1 MQLLGWMH
9 RKFRQNSNEQFKD
22 LVMGQQTLDDEFNY
36 PKPNFG
42 TKHVKQT
49 HKDHN
54 QRKSFAGS
62 EAARTENDE
71 YDEESSDAMYDLFH
85 GFLTIGTLGSEQAV
99 ADASQT
105 PTFAF
110 YVENITEKE
119 DEVTENELKLINYE
133 LEKVLAA
140 ETKDDCSNYDSSAR
154 SSLVSNARSS
164 YGSTITLSGKP
175 LEGANESNVNGS
187 AICPLQGYL
196 FGSGV
201 ELSETK
207 MAAKKENRT
216 SLGELFQK
224 SKLEEENF
232 GAKCEK
238 DDRRTEREAYKS
250 AMQLVKKKLK
260 IGILHTVDPASAEKK
275 LHKILH
281 MFNKKVHPENSTAA
295 QKRDKQQQKNEKK
308 KKIMNDGGN
317 RKSDVVHP
325 EEDIILYPN
334 GSLVKENIEDY
345 KSQSNPLH
353 FRLSTEEVSYENQ
366 NKEHWIKTDA
376 DYLVLEL

>member
-1 MQLLGWMH
+1 MKLLGWMH
-9 RKFRQNSNEQFKD
+9 RKFRQNSNEHFKD

-36 PKPNFG
+36 AKPNFG

-49 HKDHN
+49 HN
-54 QRKSFAGS
+54 QRKSFGGS

-71 YDEESSDAMYDLFH
+71 YEEESSDAMYDLFH
-85 GFLTIGTLGSEQAV
+85 GFLTIGTLGSEQGV
-99 ADASQT
+99 NDASQT

-175 LEGANESNVNGS
+175 LEGANNESNVNGS

-207 MAAKKENRT
+207 MVAKKENRT
-216 SLGELFQK
+216 SLGELFQR

-232 GAKCEK
+232 GVKCEK
-238 DDRRTEREAYKS
+238 GERRTEREAYKS

-275 LHKILH
+275 LHKIIH
-281 MFNKKVHPENSTAA
+281 MFNKKVHPENSIGA
-295 QKRDKQQQKNEKK
+295 QKCDKQQKNEKKK

-334 GSLVKENIEDY
+334 GSLGKENMEDY
-345 KSQSNPLH
+345 KSQSNSLH
-353 FRLSTEEVSYENQ
+353 FRLSGEENSYENQ